1 MCPYQVNIIR
11 SILILVL
18 IFACSSTFA
27 TIFKWV
33 DKEGITHYTQQAP
46 PAGIE
51 TETLKPPPSIDGSDA
66 EKNLKKQQ
74 EYLDAERVKRQKR
87 ANVKQRRAEEKARK
101 AKNCELSRARLKSL
115 TDRPR
120 VLLIQNDGS
129 AIRPTEEQ
137 RQEKIAKAK
146 KDIEEMCE

>member
-18 IFACSSTFA
+18 TFACSLTFA
-27 TIFKWV
+27 TIFKWI

-51 TETLKPPPSIDGSDA
+51 SETLKPPPSIDGSDA
-66 EKNLKKQQ
+66 EKVFEKQQ
-74 EYLDAERVKRQKR
+74 KYLDAGRLERQKR
-87 ANVKQRRAEEKARK
+87 ARAQQRKAEEKAIKER
-101 AKNCELSRARLKSL
+101 NCELSRARLKSL

-137 RQEKIAKAK
+137 RQEKIAKSK
-146 KDIEEMCE
+146 KDIKETCE